1 MQSAL
6 EQTLKCTKVKK
17 LTKEMFRTA
26 AQLDNGFSG
35 GAAVDKK
42 GQLVG
47 LISFSVLRQD
57 RLVSAINM
65 VKGAIEHAKHEY
77 NFS

>member
-6 EQTLKCTKVKK
+6 EQTQVYEGEEVDKAML
-17 LTKEMFRTA
+17 RTA

-35 GAAVDKK
+35 GAAVDEK
-42 GQLVG
+42 GKLVG
-47 LISFSVLRQD
+47 LISFSALRQD
-57 RLVSAINM
+57 RMRAINM
-65 VKGAIEHAKHEY
+65 LKESIEYAKREY